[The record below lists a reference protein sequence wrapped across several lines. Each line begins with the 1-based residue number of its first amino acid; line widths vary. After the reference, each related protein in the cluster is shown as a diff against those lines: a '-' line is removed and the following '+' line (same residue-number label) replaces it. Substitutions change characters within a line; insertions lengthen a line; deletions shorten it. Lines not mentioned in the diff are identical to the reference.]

1 MKNLNLF
8 HLIFTLFISLF
19 FSRFH
24 SVLLKSENINEYS
37 KNIVH
42 SESNWKIFSE
52 YLLETKEVFLKT
64 TIFSDCDENPLI
76 NSINNTLFL
85 VSVSL
90 HSNRNFLIKSL
101 RNSNTFVHNIEIL
114 NKGKVVLP
122 QFYSDSTIV
131 LNNVFEKWSLKSNSF
146 FSSFV
151 KSTEGTNLT
160 FINID
165 MKNVVHSSKSSIIFE
180 GGLNKYELKNNLFSN
195 ISWYF
200 KSHSNDGEG
209 YCQNGS
215 GIFSQKSENCLFT
228 YCESPYYGN
237 ILSIESFANS
247 LIHNS
252 SFIKCRTTRR
262 VNFNCNFWNQ
272 NMVLEDVEFEVYCKV
287 NDVKGGALYFK
298 DNSAGT
304 IRNCYF
310 KNCTNGRNINDDD
323 ARGGA
328 IYFDSTGSLKF
339 IDSNC

>member
-1 MKNLNLF
+1 
-8 HLIFTLFISLF
+8 
-19 FSRFH
+19 
-24 SVLLKSENINEYS
+24 
-37 KNIVH
+37 
-42 SESNWKIFSE
+42 
-52 YLLETKEVFLKT
+52 
-64 TIFSDCDENPLI
+64 
-76 NSINNTLFL
+76 
-85 VSVSL
+85 
-90 HSNRNFLIKSL
+90 
-101 RNSNTFVHNIEIL
+101 
-114 NKGKVVLP
+114 
-122 QFYSDSTIV
+122 
-131 LNNVFEKWSLKSNSF
+131 
-146 FSSFV
+146 
-151 KSTEGTNLT
+151 
-160 FINID
+160 

-272 NMVLEDVEFEVYCKV
+272 NMVLEDVEFEVYCNV

-339 IDSNC
+339 IDSNCSNCTTNEGDGFLFICKGGSHSLSGSIFDTSKFLRYGGVTFKSISTSFSVDGCTFENGESTD